1 MKIQEIR
8 ALSWSEIDT
17 APETSGIYAWYAK
30 LSISKADI
38 NEAIH
43 RISSAK
49 ALGAIGAREEV
60 DRILEKFI
68 FGPYRESPYEVL
80 LRGQLKPKYGGEIS
94 HEPTKSESLISR
106 LVENPER
113 LGIIADVLKIA
124 SPSFTAPLYIG
135 MATNLRKRLKQHSTK
150 ISELREFRNSSEIL
164 DTTEAGFAKQV
175 AARNF
180 DPTNLFVQ
188 ITEISADSTEHNDL
202 ENILN
207 RINYPIFG
215 RN

>member
-1 MKIQEIR
+1 MKMREIK

-38 NEAIH
+38 SDAIN
-43 RISSAK
+43 RVSSAK
-49 ALGAIGAREEV
+49 LIGIIAAREEV
-60 DRILEKFI
+60 DQTLERFI

-94 HEPTKSESLISR
+94 HEPVKSESLINR

-113 LGIIADVLKIA
+113 LSIIADVLKIA

-135 MATNLRKRLKQHSTK
+135 MATNLRKRLRQHSTK
-150 ISELREFRNSSEIL
+150 ISELREFRNTSDMLESN
-164 DTTEAGFAKQV
+164 EAGFAKQV

-188 ITEISADSTEHNDL
+188 IAEIPVDSTEHNDI